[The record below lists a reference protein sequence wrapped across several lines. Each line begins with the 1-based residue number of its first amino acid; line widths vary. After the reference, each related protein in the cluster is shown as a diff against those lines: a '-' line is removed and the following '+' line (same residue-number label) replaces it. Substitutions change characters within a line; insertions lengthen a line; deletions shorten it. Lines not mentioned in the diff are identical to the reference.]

1 MRVQVTISTW
11 HCRVMLCHVMSCR
24 FVQCH
29 DVGED
34 TTRLVSLTTS
44 LVEDLEISTS
54 GLKGV
59 PLLDSHL
66 TEGERESVEGSGR
79 EGR

>member
-1 MRVQVTISTW
+1 M
-11 HCRVMLCHVMSCR
+11 
-24 FVQCH
+24 QCH

-66 TEGERESVEGSGR
+66 IERERESEEGSGR